1 MTARWL
7 WLNLTG
13 ILIMTGLMSLALQG
27 VRGEG
32 RGTEQQKTSVS
43 AYLPSPLDTQVFGQ
57 TRWLAHAPV
66 ALKVVTLDRQ
76 KQRPVKAQV
85 KVRLGTQTVFE
96 GATNDYGVADV
107 HFRAPSKTGSHPLTI
122 LVHSPIGDDRID
134 QTVTVEETAQILLT
148 TDKPIYQ
155 PSQTVHIRA
164 LCLTKPDLKP
174 AADLPCTFE
183 VRDPKGNIVFRAVE
197 RTSKFGIAATQF
209 PIADEV
215 TLGEYRVTATLYGTG
230 DEGRGTRQNLGWL
243 RRNPTGVTEDGTGQS
258 GRIGSASAGNGTMGI
273 VLAGQ
278 RNLGERPAWEGTG
291 EANGLVY
298 WEHSS
303 QHRGRL
309 WTRLWQ
315 GVSAILAHFTGF
327 SAREQ
332 GLVSTSEAS
341 SSERHR
347 DETVGVTGQTHR
359 QTLPN
364 DSNAGSPS
372 PIRFVAVNDPSHA
385 PRPASRPLAVAEK
398 TVRVERY
405 VLPKFKVAL
414 ETEKRF
420 YLPAETLR
428 GTVNAAYFF
437 GKPVANGDV
446 VVRLSTFAAGW
457 HDIAEIKGTL
467 DEKGV
472 WQFEVKLPEKFVGL
486 PLEGGS
492 ALLRIEATVTDKAE
506 HSERSSITLPVSNE
520 PIKIAIVPESATLKP
535 NLPMR
540 LFVVTTYPDGT
551 PAKCKFRITGQ
562 GTWGTGQVFEAEGT
576 TDAMGIG
583 EVTVNLKAAAL
594 PKTGKI
600 GRGGLGAP
608 APFVRHQL
616 IGVEPEIAPVDE
628 PSLPIVVTVTAADE
642 KGNRSQVQRPLAV
655 SASDETVLLRTN
667 KAIAKVG
674 ETLRLDIIVSSPS
687 ISSRAPRPPSPVFVD
702 AIVNRQTVL
711 TKTVELQNG
720 RGSLNLTLTPD
731 LMGTLVLHAYRITAG
746 GDIVRDTKVVIVEPA
761 DALHIKV
768 ASAKATYRPG
778 ETARIRFAVTDQ
790 KGNPKTAALGITVVD
805 ESVFAL
811 AEMQPGLERLYFMLE
826 QELLTPRYEV
836 HGWELRP
843 ILMRRDEGRGTRD
856 EAQIQRVGQIL
867 LAAATPPPL
876 HTLQVSTYKQKAQ
889 KVQEKWKQFVLEAA
903 MEIRKALETYRHAKG
918 AYPQPEEAL
927 RELVAAR
934 LLAERDIRD
943 PLGNPM
949 RLHPLDNFRYGFRLE
964 CAGLDGKF
972 DTDDDIVAFEIGEG
986 REREILVVARN
997 EMIFADG
1004 VVLRE
1009 FVVLRGGVV
1018 SAKAAPKAPTPIP
1031 RSQVPEEV
1039 RVRQFFPETLFVQP
1053 QLITNEKGEAEL
1065 KLSLADSITTWRLTV
1080 LGNSSDGALGSTT
1093 LPIRVFQD
1101 FFVDIDLPVAFTQG
1115 DEVSVPV
1122 ALYNYLAKPQ
1132 TVRLRLEVGD
1142 GFEVLGNHESRIT
1155 LQPNEVTSVRFRL
1168 KAAKLGTHA
1177 VTVYAYGDAMSDAV
1191 KRTVTVLPDGKEFW
1205 QTISDQLTGRGA
1217 RDAGRGEG
1225 QGTRGTVQVKRTVRV
1240 KVPSEAIDGASNL
1253 FVKVYAGA
1261 FTQVLDGLE
1270 NLLRM
1275 PFGCFEQTSSVTYP
1289 NILVLRYL
1297 KQTGKAQPETEMK
1310 ARHFI
1315 TIGYQRLLTFEVQGG
1330 GFSWFGD
1337 PPAHK
1342 VLTAYGLLQ
1351 FADMSKVHDVD
1362 PNLLVRTVNW
1372 LISKQN
1378 PDGSWT
1384 PDQFGIHEGAT
1395 TRQTDIL
1402 RTTAYIAWAI
1412 GEAGQVIRDTG
1423 QVNIALRKA
1432 IGYLSERI
1440 NEADDAYAL
1449 ALMLNAFLSA
1459 TDWDEGRGT
1468 RDGEAKIGMSRG
1480 LIDPIARRLASMAKE
1495 SEEVAFWE
1503 SREPTPFFGRGRS
1516 GDLET
1521 TALATYALIRHGGY
1535 PMLVNKALTYL
1546 VRNKDE
1552 FGTWQTTQATIWSL
1566 KAFIAAMERSRSEI
1580 NGTLVVWVNGEKVA
1594 EWQINPENA
1603 DIVRMADASRYAREG
1618 ANEVTLEFDGT
1629 GSLLYQVSTRFYLPW
1644 ELVPPAPEEPLQVHV
1659 SYDRTELQTNETVTC
1674 KVRVTNRRPMAAQ
1687 MVIVDI
1693 GIPPG
1698 FEVLNDDLTNLVE
1711 RKVLQRFELTP
1722 RQVICYLDRIEGGA
1736 TIEWQFRLRAKMPVK
1751 AKTGQTTAYEYYA
1764 PKERSIVAPALLVAR

>member
-1 MTARWL
+1 MRVWIWFVPVAGFL
-7 WLNLTG
+7 GVLSVAF
-13 ILIMTGLMSLALQG
+13 GLQP
-27 VRGEG
+27 
-32 RGTEQQKTSVS
+32 QTSKS
-43 AYLPSPLDTQVFGQ
+43 FPYLPPPLDTQVFGQ
-57 TRWLAHAPV
+57 TRWLASSKV
-66 ALKVVTLDRQ
+66 ALKIVTVDRK
-76 KQRPVKAQV
+76 KQRPVQAKVQV
-85 KVRLGTQTVFE
+85 AVGQKTVF
-96 GATNDYGVADV
+96 AGVTDESGVVDAQ
-107 HFRAPSKTGSHPLTI
+107 FRAPSQAGNYPLTI
-122 LVHSPIGDDRID
+122 LVRSPIGDDRID
-134 QTVTVEETAQILLT
+134 QTVTVEEAAQILLT

-155 PSQTVHIRA
+155 PSQTIHIRA
-164 LCLTKPDLKP
+164 LCLRKPDLKP
-174 AADLPCTFE
+174 VADLPCNFE
-183 VRDPKGNIVFRAVE
+183 VRDPKGNLVFRTVE
-197 RTSKFGIAATQF
+197 RTSKFGIAATEF

-215 TLGEYRVTATLYGTG
+215 TLGEHRVTATLNAST
-230 DEGRGTRQNLGWL
+230 
-243 RRNPTGVTEDGTGQS
+243 PSSPQS
-258 GRIGSASAGNGTMGI
+258 Q
-273 VLAGQ
+273 V
-278 RNLGERPAWEGTG
+278 
-291 EANGLVY
+291 
-298 WEHSS
+298 
-303 QHRGRL
+303 
-309 WTRLWQ
+309 
-315 GVSAILAHFTGF
+315 
-327 SAREQ
+327 
-332 GLVSTSEAS
+332 
-341 SSERHR
+341 
-347 DETVGVTGQTHR
+347 
-359 QTLPN
+359 
-364 DSNAGSPS
+364 PS
-372 PIRFVAVNDPSHA
+372 PIAI
-385 PRPASRPLAVAEK
+385 AEK

-405 VLPKFKVAL
+405 VLPKFKVSV

-428 GTVNAAYFF
+428 GTVTAAYFF
-437 GKPVANGDV
+437 GKPVADGDV

-457 HDIAEIKGTL
+457 QDIAELKGTL

-472 WQFEVKLPEKFVGL
+472 WQFEAKLPEKFVGL
-486 PLEGGS
+486 PLEGGN

-520 PIKIAIVPESATLKP
+520 PIKIAVVPESATLKP

-551 PAKCKFRITGQ
+551 PVKCKFRVTGQ

-583 EVTVNLKAAAL
+583 EVTVTMKAAAL
-594 PKTGKI
+594 PKVGKI
-600 GRGGLGAP
+600 GRGGFVAP
-608 APFVRHQL
+608 APFVRRL
-616 IGVEPEIAPVDE
+616 PIGVEPEIAPVDE
-628 PSLPIVVTVTAADE
+628 PSLPIVVTVTASDE
-642 KGNRSQVQRPLAV
+642 KGNRAQVQRPLAV
-655 SASDETVLLRTN
+655 STSDETVLLRTN

-674 ETLRLDIIVSSPS
+674 ETLRLDIITSSPV
-687 ISSRAPRPPSPVFVD
+687 PRPSSPVFVD

-731 LMGTLVLHAYRITAG
+731 LSGTLVLHAYRITAG

-768 ASAKATYRPG
+768 AGYKDTYRPG

-790 KGNPKTAALGITVVD
+790 KGNPKLAALGITVVD

-843 ILMRRDEGRGTRD
+843 ILLRRDMGQGTRD
-856 EAQIQRVGQIL
+856 TAQIQRVGQIL
-867 LAAATPPPL
+867 LAAAIPPSL
-876 HTLQVSTYKQKAQ
+876 HTLQVSTYEQKAQ
-889 KVQEKWKQFVLEAA
+889 KVQEKWKQFAQEAA
-903 MEIRKALETYRHAKG
+903 AKIRKALETYRHAKG
-918 AYPQPEEAL
+918 TYPQPEEAL

-934 LLAERDIRD
+934 LLTERDIRD

-949 RLHPLDNFRYGFRLE
+949 RLQPLDNFRYGFRLE

-972 DTDDDIVAFEIGEG
+972 DTDDDIVAFATGEG
-986 REREILVVARN
+986 RGREIRVIARN

-1004 VVLRE
+1004 IVLRAQAMPMMAGA
-1009 FVVLRGGVV
+1009 VL
-1018 SAKAAPKAPTPIP
+1018 KEAAGPSVP
-1031 RSQVPEEV
+1031 RPASTVPEEV

-1053 QLITNEKGEAEL
+1053 QLVTNEKGEAEL

-1080 LGNSSDGALGSTT
+1080 LSNSSDGALGSTT

-1142 GFEVLGNHESRIT
+1142 GFEVLGNHETRIT

-1177 VTVYAYGDAMSDAV
+1177 VTVYAYGEALSDAI

-1205 QTISDQLTGRGA
+1205 QTISDQLTG
-1217 RDAGRGEG
+1217 
-1225 QGTRGTVQVKRTVRV
+1225 QGTRDRGQLKRTVMV

-1275 PFGCFEQTSSVTYP
+1275 PFGCFEQTSSITYP
-1289 NILVLRYL
+1289 NVLVLRYL

-1310 ARHFI
+1310 ARQFI

-1362 PNLLVRTVNW
+1362 PNLLIRTVNW

-1384 PDQFGIHEGAT
+1384 PDQFGIQEGAI

-1412 GEAGQVIRDTG
+1412 GEAGQVTRDMG
-1423 QVNIALRKA
+1423 QVKPALQKS

-1449 ALMLNAFLSA
+1449 ALMLNALVSAKEFLASPQSQVPNPQI
-1459 TDWDEGRGT
+1459 DRV
-1468 RDGEAKIGMSRG
+1468 AK
-1480 LIDPIARRLASMAKE
+1480 RLASMAKE

-1503 SREPTPFFGRGRS
+1503 SKEPTPFFGRGRS

-1535 PMLVNKALTYL
+1535 PILVNKALTYL

-1566 KAFIAAMERSRSEI
+1566 KAFIAAMERSKSEI
-1580 NGTLVVWVNGEKVA
+1580 NGTLVVRVNGEKVA
-1594 EWQINPENA
+1594 EWRITPENA
-1603 DIVRMADASRYAREG
+1603 DIVRMADASRYVREG

-1644 ELVPPAPEEPLQVHV
+1644 ELVPPTPEEPMQVRV

-1698 FEVLNDDLTNLVE
+1698 FEVLTDDLTNLVE

-1722 RQVICYLDRIEGGA
+1722 RQVICYLERIDGGA
-1736 TIEWQFRLRAKMPVK
+1736 TVEWQFRLRAKMPVK

-1764 PKERSIVAPALLVAR
+1764 PKERSIVAPALLTAK

>member
-1 MTARWL
+1 MRTWIWFVPIAGFVGML
-7 WLNLTG
+7 
-13 ILIMTGLMSLALQG
+13 SLAFGLQPKA
-27 VRGEG
+27 V
-32 RGTEQQKTSVS
+32 KSS
-43 AYLPSPLDTQVFGQ
+43 PYLPSPLDTQVFGQ
-57 TRWLAHAPV
+57 TRWLAGSKV
-66 ALKVVTLDRQ
+66 ALKIVTMDRQ
-76 KQRPVKAQV
+76 KQKPVRA
-85 KVRLGTQTVFE
+85 KVRVAVGQETVF
-96 GATNDYGVADV
+96 AGVTDESGSVDAQ
-107 HFRAPSKTGSHPLTI
+107 FRAPSQAGSYPLSI
-122 LVHSPIGDDRID
+122 FVQSPIGDDRID
-134 QTVTVEETAQILLT
+134 QTVTVEEAAQILLT

-155 PSQTVHIRA
+155 PSQTIHIRA

-174 AADLPCTFE
+174 AANLPCTFE
-183 VRDPKGNIVFRAVE
+183 VRDPKGNLVFRTVE

-215 TLGEYRVTATLYGTG
+215 TLGEYR
-230 DEGRGTRQNLGWL
+230 
-243 RRNPTGVTEDGTGQS
+243 
-258 GRIGSASAGNGTMGI
+258 I
-273 VLAGQ
+273 
-278 RNLGERPAWEGTG
+278 
-291 EANGLVY
+291 
-298 WEHSS
+298 
-303 QHRGRL
+303 
-309 WTRLWQ
+309 
-315 GVSAILAHFTGF
+315 SAI
-327 SAREQ
+327 
-332 GLVSTSEAS
+332 
-341 SSERHR
+341 
-347 DETVGVTGQTHR
+347 VTDDQ
-359 QTLPN
+359 
-364 DSNAGSPS
+364 SP
-372 PIRFVAVNDPSHA
+372 NDPSLA

-405 VLPKFKVAL
+405 VLPKFKVSV

-428 GTVNAAYFF
+428 GTISANYFF

-457 HDIAEIKGTL
+457 HDIAELKGTL
-467 DEKGV
+467 DEKGI
-472 WQFEVKLPEKFVGL
+472 WQFEAKLPEKFVGL
-486 PLEGGS
+486 PLEGGN

-506 HSERSSITLPVSNE
+506 HSERSSITLPVSSE

-535 NLPMR
+535 DLPMR

-562 GTWGTGQVFEAEGT
+562 EVLFTGQVFEAEGT

-583 EVTVNLKAAAL
+583 EVTVKVAGLTKA
-594 PKTGKI
+594 GKI
-600 GRGGLGAP
+600 GHGGFGAP
-608 APFVRHQL
+608 APFIRLRPVG
-616 IGVEPEIAPVDE
+616 IEPENAPIDE
-628 PSLPIVVTVTAADE
+628 PSVPVVVTVTAADE
-642 KGNRSQVQRPLAV
+642 KGNRAQVRRPLAV
-655 SASDETVLLRTN
+655 SASDEAVLLRTN

-674 ETLRLDIIVSSPS
+674 ETLRLDIFTASP
-687 ISSRAPRPPSPVFVD
+687 APRPSSPVFVD

-711 TKTVELQNG
+711 TKTVELQGG
-720 RGSLNLTLTPD
+720 RGSLSLPLTPD
-731 LMGTLVLHAYRITAG
+731 LVGTLVLHAYRITAG

-761 DALHIKV
+761 NELHIKV
-768 ASAKATYRPG
+768 SSDKATYRPG
-778 ETARIRFAVTDQ
+778 ENAQIRFTVTDRAG
-790 KGNPKTAALGITVVD
+790 KPTVAALGITVVD

-843 ILMRRDEGRGTRD
+843 ILLRRDKGQGTRD
-856 EAQIQRVGQIL
+856 MEQVQRIGQIL
-867 LAAATPPPL
+867 LAAAIPPSP
-876 HTLQVSTYKQKAQ
+876 HTLRISTYKQKAQ
-889 KVQEKWKQFVLEAA
+889 KVQEKWKQFVQEAA
-903 MEIRKALETYRHAKG
+903 AKIRKALETYRHAKG
-918 AYPQPEEAL
+918 TYPSPDEAL
-927 RELVAAR
+927 RELVAAK
-934 LLAERDIRD
+934 LLTERDIRD

-949 RLHPLDNFRYGFRLE
+949 RLQPLDNFRYGFRLE

-972 DTDDDIVAFEIGEG
+972 DTDDDIVAFATGEG
-986 REREILVVARN
+986 RGREIRVIARN

-1004 VVLRE
+1004 IALRAQRMPMMAGAVLKE
-1009 FVVLRGGVV
+1009 
-1018 SAKAAPKAPTPIP
+1018 AAGPSVP
-1031 RSQVPEEV
+1031 RPASSVPEEV

-1053 QLITNEKGEAEL
+1053 QLITNERGEAEL

-1080 LGNSSDGALGSTT
+1080 LGNSSDGTLGSTT

-1132 TVRLRLEVGD
+1132 AVRLRLEVGD
-1142 GFEVLGNHESRIT
+1142 GFEVLGNRESRIT

-1177 VTVYAYGDAMSDAV
+1177 ITVYAYGEAMSDAV

-1205 QTISDQLTGRGA
+1205 QTISDQLTGQGTGDKGRNGK
-1217 RDAGRGEG
+1217 GRGTGGEG
-1225 QGTRGTVQVKRTVRV
+1225 RTERKVRLV
-1240 KVPSEAIDGASNL
+1240 IPSEAIDGASNL

-1289 NILVLRYL
+1289 NVLVLQYL
-1297 KQTGKAQPETEMK
+1297 KRTGKAQPETEMK
-1310 ARHFI
+1310 ARRFI

-1342 VLTAYGLLQ
+1342 VLTAYGLLE

-1362 PNLLVRTVNW
+1362 PNLLVRTINW

-1412 GEAGQVIRDTG
+1412 GEAGQVTGDTG
-1423 QVNIALRKA
+1423 QVKTALKKA

-1440 NEADDAYAL
+1440 NDADDAYAL
-1449 ALMLNAFLSA
+1449 ALMLNAFI
-1459 TDWDEGRGT
+1459 G
-1468 RDGEAKIGMSRG
+1468 AKELLASPQ
-1480 LIDPIARRLASMAKE
+1480 IDQTAKRLASVAKE

-1503 SREPTPFFGRGRS
+1503 SKEPTPFFGRGRS

-1566 KAFIAAMERSRSEI
+1566 KAFIAAMERSKSEI
-1580 NGTLVVWVNGEKVA
+1580 NGTLVVRVNGEKVA
-1594 EWQINPENA
+1594 EWQITPENA
-1603 DIVRMADASRYAREG
+1603 DIVRTADASRYVREG
-1618 ANEVTLEFDGT
+1618 TNEVTLEFDGT
-1629 GSLLYQVSTRFYLPW
+1629 GSLLYQVSARFYLPW
-1644 ELVPPAPEEPLQVHV
+1644 EFIPPVPEEPLQVRV

-1698 FEVLNDDLTNLVE
+1698 FEVLTDDLTTLVE
-1711 RKVLQRFELTP
+1711 RKVLQKFELTP

-1736 TIEWQFRLRAKMPVK
+1736 TIEWQFRMRAKMPVK
-1751 AKTGQTTAYEYYA
+1751 AKTGRTTAYEYYA
-1764 PKERSIVAPALLVAR
+1764 PQERSIVAPTMLVAK

>member
-1 MTARWL
+1 MRTWIWFVPVAGFVGML
-7 WLNLTG
+7 
-13 ILIMTGLMSLALQG
+13 SLAFGLQPKA
-27 VRGEG
+27 V
-32 RGTEQQKTSVS
+32 KSS
-43 AYLPSPLDTQVFGQ
+43 PYLPSPLDTQVFGQ
-57 TRWLAHAPV
+57 TRWLAGSKV
-66 ALKVVTLDRQ
+66 ALKIVTMDRQ
-76 KQRPVKAQV
+76 KQKPVRA
-85 KVRLGTQTVFE
+85 KVRVAVGQETVF
-96 GATNDYGVADV
+96 AGVTDESGSVDAQ
-107 HFRAPSKTGSHPLTI
+107 FRAPSQAGSYPLSI
-122 LVHSPIGDDRID
+122 FVQSPIGDDRIE
-134 QTVTVEETAQILLT
+134 QTVTVEEAAQILLT

-155 PSQTVHIRA
+155 PSQTIHIRA
-164 LCLTKPDLKP
+164 LCLTEPDLKP
-174 AADLPCTFE
+174 AANLPCTFE
-183 VRDPKGNIVFRAVE
+183 VRDPKGNLVFRTVE

-215 TLGEYRVTATLYGTG
+215 TLGEYRVAATLYGTG
-230 DEGRGTRQNLGWL
+230 DEGRGTKQNLGWL
-243 RRNPTGVTEDGTGQS
+243 QRNPTGVTEDGAGQS
-258 GRIGSASAGNGTMGI
+258 GRIGSASAGNGTVGI

-278 RNLGERPAWEGTG
+278 RNLDERPAWEGTG
-291 EANGLVY
+291 EANGSVY
-298 WEHSS
+298 REHRR

-309 WTRLWQ
+309 WARLWQ
-315 GVSAILAHFTGF
+315 GVSAILAHFTGL

-332 GLVSTSEAS
+332 GLVSKGETSA
-341 SSERHR
+341 SERHR

-364 DSNAGSPS
+364 DSNTGSPP
-372 PIRFVAVNDPSHA
+372 PIRFVAVNDPSLA
-385 PRPASRPLAVAEK
+385 PRPAPRPLAVAEK

-405 VLPKFKVAL
+405 VLPKFKVSV

-428 GTVNAAYFF
+428 GTISANYFF

-457 HDIAEIKGTL
+457 HDIAELKGTL
-467 DEKGV
+467 DEKGI
-472 WQFEVKLPEKFVGL
+472 WQFEAKLPEKFVGL
-486 PLEGGS
+486 PLEGGN

-506 HSERSSITLPVSNE
+506 HSERSSITLPVSSE

-535 NLPMR
+535 DLPMR

-562 GTWGTGQVFEAEGT
+562 GTWGTGQVFEAEGM

-583 EVTVNLKAAAL
+583 EVTVRLKATAL
-594 PKTGKI
+594 PKVGK
-600 GRGGLGAP
+600 GLGGLGAP
-608 APFVRHQL
+608 APFVRRRFAPAAE
-616 IGVEPEIAPVDE
+616 EPMASADE
-628 PSLPIVVTVTAADE
+628 PAMPLTVTVTATDE
-642 KGNRSQVQRPLAV
+642 KGNRAEVQRTIAMTTKEE
-655 SASDETVLLRTN
+655 AILLRVD

-674 ETLRLDIIVSSPS
+674 DILRLDIFTSSPV
-687 ISSRAPRPPSPVFVD
+687 PRPSSPVFVD

-711 TKTVELQNG
+711 TKTVELQGG
-720 RGSLNLTLTPD
+720 RGSLSLPLTPD
-731 LMGTLVLHAYRITAG
+731 LVGTLVLHAYRITAG

-761 DALHIKV
+761 NELHIKV
-768 ASAKATYRPG
+768 SSDKATYRPG
-778 ETARIRFAVTDQ
+778 ENAQIRFTVTDRAG
-790 KGNPKTAALGITVVD
+790 KPTVAALGITVVD

-843 ILMRRDEGRGTRD
+843 ILLRRDEGRGTKD
-856 EAQIQRVGQIL
+856 EAQMQRIGQIL
-867 LAAATPPPL
+867 LAAAALPSP
-876 HTLQVSTYKQKAQ
+876 HTLRISTYEQKAQ
-889 KVQEKWKQFVLEAA
+889 KVQERWKQFVQEAA
-903 MEIRKALETYRHAKG
+903 AKIRKALETYRHAKG
-918 AYPQPEEAL
+918 TYPSPDEAL
-927 RELVAAR
+927 RELVAAK
-934 LLAERDIRD
+934 LLTERDIRD

-949 RLHPLDNFRYGFRLE
+949 RLQPLDNFRYGFRLE
-964 CAGLDGKF
+964 CAGLDGEF
-972 DTDDDIVAFEIGEG
+972 DTDDDIVAFATGEG
-986 REREILVVARN
+986 REREIRVIARN

-1004 VVLRE
+1004 IALRAQRMPMMAGAVLKE
-1009 FVVLRGGVV
+1009 
-1018 SAKAAPKAPTPIP
+1018 AAGPSVP
-1031 RSQVPEEV
+1031 RPASSVPEEV

-1053 QLITNEKGEAEL
+1053 QLITNERGEAEL

-1080 LGNSSDGALGSTT
+1080 LGNSSNGTLGSTT

-1132 TVRLRLEVGD
+1132 AVRLRLEVGD
-1142 GFEVLGNHESRIT
+1142 GFEVLGNRESRIT

-1177 VTVYAYGDAMSDAV
+1177 ITVYAYGEAMSDAV

-1205 QTISDQLTGRGA
+1205 QTISDQLTG
-1217 RDAGRGEG
+1217 
-1225 QGTRGTVQVKRTVRV
+1225 QVKRTVRV

-1289 NILVLRYL
+1289 NVLVLQYL
-1297 KQTGKAQPETEMK
+1297 KRTGKAQPETEMK
-1310 ARHFI
+1310 ASHFI

-1342 VLTAYGLLQ
+1342 VLTAYGLLE

-1362 PNLLVRTVNW
+1362 PNLLVRTINW

-1395 TRQTDIL
+1395 TRQTDTL

-1412 GEAGQVIRDTG
+1412 GEAGRGTG
-1423 QVNIALRKA
+1423 DEGRVKTALKKA

-1440 NEADDAYAL
+1440 DDADDAYAL

-1468 RDGEAKIGMSRG
+1468 RDGEAKIGASHDPRPASRE
-1480 LIDPIARRLASMAKE
+1480 LIDQIARRLASMAKE
-1495 SEEVAFWE
+1495 SEEIAYWG
-1503 SREPTPFFGRGRS
+1503 SKEPTPFFGRGRS

-1566 KAFIAAMERSRSEI
+1566 KAFIAAMERSKSEI
-1580 NGTLVVWVNGEKVA
+1580 NGTLVVRVNGEKVA
-1594 EWQINPENA
+1594 EWRITPENA
-1603 DIVRMADASRYAREG
+1603 DIVRTADASRYVREG

-1629 GSLLYQVSTRFYLPW
+1629 GSLLYQVSARFYLPW
-1644 ELVPPAPEEPLQVHV
+1644 ELVPPVPEEPLQVRV

-1698 FEVLNDDLTNLVE
+1698 FEVLTDDLTTLVE
-1711 RKVLQRFELTP
+1711 RKVLQKFELTP

-1736 TIEWQFRLRAKMPVK
+1736 TVEWQFRLRAKMPVK
-1751 AKTGQTTAYEYYA
+1751 AKTGRTTAYEYYA
-1764 PKERSIVAPALLVAR
+1764 PQERSIVAPTMLVAK

>member
-1 MTARWL
+1 MRTWVWFVPVAGFVGML
-7 WLNLTG
+7 
-13 ILIMTGLMSLALQG
+13 SLAFGLQP
-27 VRGEG
+27 
-32 RGTEQQKTSVS
+32 KTAKSS
-43 AYLPSPLDTQVFGQ
+43 PYLPSPLDTQVFGQ
-57 TRWLAHAPV
+57 TRWLAGSKV
-66 ALKVVTLDRQ
+66 ALKIVTMDRQ
-76 KQRPVKAQV
+76 KQKPVRA
-85 KVRLGTQTVFE
+85 KVRVAVGQETVF
-96 GATNDYGVADV
+96 AGVTDESGSVDAQ
-107 HFRAPSKTGSHPLTI
+107 FRAPSQAGSYPLSI
-122 LVHSPIGDDRID
+122 FVQSPIGDDRID
-134 QTVTVEETAQILLT
+134 QTVTVEEAAQILLT

-155 PSQTVHIRA
+155 PSQTIHIRA

-174 AADLPCTFE
+174 AANLPCTFE
-183 VRDPKGNIVFRAVE
+183 VRDPKGNLVFRTVE

-215 TLGEYRVTATLYGTG
+215 TLGEYR
-230 DEGRGTRQNLGWL
+230 
-243 RRNPTGVTEDGTGQS
+243 
-258 GRIGSASAGNGTMGI
+258 I
-273 VLAGQ
+273 
-278 RNLGERPAWEGTG
+278 
-291 EANGLVY
+291 
-298 WEHSS
+298 
-303 QHRGRL
+303 
-309 WTRLWQ
+309 
-315 GVSAILAHFTGF
+315 SAI
-327 SAREQ
+327 
-332 GLVSTSEAS
+332 
-341 SSERHR
+341 
-347 DETVGVTGQTHR
+347 VTDDQ
-359 QTLPN
+359 
-364 DSNAGSPS
+364 SP
-372 PIRFVAVNDPSHA
+372 NDPSRD

-405 VLPKFKVAL
+405 VLPKFKVSV

-428 GTVNAAYFF
+428 GTVSANYFF
-437 GKPVANGDV
+437 GKPVDNGDV

-457 HDIAEIKGTL
+457 HDIAELKGTL
-467 DEKGV
+467 DEKGI
-472 WQFEVKLPEKFVGL
+472 WQFEAKLPEKFVGL
-486 PLEGGS
+486 PLEGGN

-506 HSERSSITLPVSNE
+506 HSERTSITLPVSNE
-520 PIKIAIVPESATLKP
+520 PIKIAVVPESATLKP
-535 NLPMR
+535 DLPMR
-540 LFVVTTYPDGT
+540 LFIVTTYPDGT

-583 EVTVNLKAAAL
+583 EVTVNLKATAM
-594 PKTGKI
+594 PKGGKRAI
-600 GRGGLGAP
+600 GFGVP
-608 APFVRHQL
+608 QPFVRRRP
-616 IGVEPEIAPVDE
+616 IGIAPEFAPTDE
-628 PSLPIVVTVTAADE
+628 PSLPITVTVTATDE
-642 KGNRSQVQRPLAV
+642 KGNRAEVQRPLAL
-655 SASDETVLLRTN
+655 SASEEAVLLRVD

-674 ETLRLDIIVSSPS
+674 ETLHLDIISSSPV
-687 ISSRAPRPPSPVFVD
+687 PRPSSPVFVD

-711 TKTVELQNG
+711 TKTVELQGG
-720 RGSLNLTLTPD
+720 RGSLSLPLTPD
-731 LMGTLVLHAYRITAG
+731 LVGTLVLHAYRITAG

-761 DALHIKV
+761 NELHIKV
-768 ASAKATYRPG
+768 SSDKATYRPG
-778 ETARIRFAVTDQ
+778 ENAQIRFTVTDRAG
-790 KGNPKTAALGITVVD
+790 KPTVAALGITVVD

-843 ILMRRDEGRGTRD
+843 ILLRRDKGQGTRD
-856 EAQIQRVGQIL
+856 MEQVQRIGQIL
-867 LAAATPPPL
+867 LAAAIPPSP
-876 HTLQVSTYKQKAQ
+876 HTLRISTYKQKAQ
-889 KVQEKWKQFVLEAA
+889 KVQERWKQFVQEAA
-903 MEIRKALETYRHAKG
+903 AKIRKALETYRHAKG
-918 AYPQPEEAL
+918 TYPSPDEAL
-927 RELVAAR
+927 RELVAAK
-934 LLAERDIRD
+934 LLTERDIRD

-949 RLHPLDNFRYGFRLE
+949 RLQPLDNFHYGFRLE

-972 DTDDDIVAFEIGEG
+972 DTDDDIVAFATGEG
-986 REREILVVARN
+986 REREIRVIARN

-1004 VVLRE
+1004 IALRAQRMPMMAGAVLKE
-1009 FVVLRGGVV
+1009 
-1018 SAKAAPKAPTPIP
+1018 AAGPSVP
-1031 RSQVPEEV
+1031 RPASSVPEEV

-1053 QLITNEKGEAEL
+1053 QLITNERGEAEL

-1142 GFEVLGNHESRIT
+1142 GFEVSGNRESRIT

-1177 VTVYAYGDAMSDAV
+1177 ITVYAYGEAMSDAV

-1205 QTISDQLTGRGA
+1205 QTISDQLTGQVTGDKGRNGK
-1217 RDAGRGEG
+1217 GRGTGGEG
-1225 QGTRGTVQVKRTVRV
+1225 RTERKVRLV
-1240 KVPSEAIDGASNL
+1240 VPSEAIDGASNL

-1289 NILVLRYL
+1289 NVLVLQYL
-1297 KQTGKAQPETEMK
+1297 KRTGKAQPETEMK

-1342 VLTAYGLLQ
+1342 VLTAYGLLE

-1362 PNLLVRTVNW
+1362 PNLLVRTINW

-1395 TRQTDIL
+1395 TRQTDTL

-1412 GEAGQVIRDTG
+1412 GEAGQVTGDTG
-1423 QVNIALRKA
+1423 QVKTALKKA

-1459 TDWDEGRGT
+1459 TDRDEGRGT
-1468 RDGEAKIGMSRG
+1468 RDGEAKIGASHDPRPASRE
-1480 LIDPIARRLASMAKE
+1480 LIDQIARRLASMAKE
-1495 SEEVAFWE
+1495 SEEIAYWG
-1503 SREPTPFFGRGRS
+1503 SKEPTPFFGRGRS

-1566 KAFIAAMERSRSEI
+1566 KAFIAAMERSKSEI
-1580 NGTLVVWVNGEKVA
+1580 NGTLVVRVNGEKVA
-1594 EWQINPENA
+1594 EWRITPENA
-1603 DIVRMADASRYAREG
+1603 DIVRMADASRYVREG
-1618 ANEVTLEFDGT
+1618 TNEVTLEFDGT
-1629 GSLLYQVSTRFYLPW
+1629 GSLLYQVSARFYLPW
-1644 ELVPPAPEEPLQVHV
+1644 ELIPPVPEEPLQVRV

-1698 FEVLNDDLTNLVE
+1698 FEVLTDDLTTLVE
-1711 RKVLQRFELTP
+1711 RKVLQKFELTP

-1736 TIEWQFRLRAKMPVK
+1736 TIEWQFRMRAKMPVK
-1751 AKTGQTTAYEYYA
+1751 AKTGRTTAYEYYA
-1764 PKERSIVAPALLVAR
+1764 PQERSIVAPTMLVAK

>member
-1 MTARWL
+1 
-7 WLNLTG
+7 
-13 ILIMTGLMSLALQG
+13 
-27 VRGEG
+27 
-32 RGTEQQKTSVS
+32 
-43 AYLPSPLDTQVFGQ
+43 
-57 TRWLAHAPV
+57 
-66 ALKVVTLDRQ
+66 
-76 KQRPVKAQV
+76 
-85 KVRLGTQTVFE
+85 
-96 GATNDYGVADV
+96 
-107 HFRAPSKTGSHPLTI
+107 
-122 LVHSPIGDDRID
+122 
-134 QTVTVEETAQILLT
+134 
-148 TDKPIYQ
+148 
-155 PSQTVHIRA
+155 
-164 LCLTKPDLKP
+164 
-174 AADLPCTFE
+174 
-183 VRDPKGNIVFRAVE
+183 
-197 RTSKFGIAATQF
+197 
-209 PIADEV
+209 
-215 TLGEYRVTATLYGTG
+215 
-230 DEGRGTRQNLGWL
+230 
-243 RRNPTGVTEDGTGQS
+243 
-258 GRIGSASAGNGTMGI
+258 
-273 VLAGQ
+273 
-278 RNLGERPAWEGTG
+278 
-291 EANGLVY
+291 
-298 WEHSS
+298 
-303 QHRGRL
+303 
-309 WTRLWQ
+309 
-315 GVSAILAHFTGF
+315 
-327 SAREQ
+327 
-332 GLVSTSEAS
+332 
-341 SSERHR
+341 
-347 DETVGVTGQTHR
+347 
-359 QTLPN
+359 
-364 DSNAGSPS
+364 
-372 PIRFVAVNDPSHA
+372 
-385 PRPASRPLAVAEK
+385 
-398 TVRVERY
+398 
-405 VLPKFKVAL
+405 
-414 ETEKRF
+414 
-420 YLPAETLR
+420 
-428 GTVNAAYFF
+428 
-437 GKPVANGDV
+437 
-446 VVRLSTFAAGW
+446 
-457 HDIAEIKGTL
+457 
-467 DEKGV
+467 
-472 WQFEVKLPEKFVGL
+472 
-486 PLEGGS
+486 
-492 ALLRIEATVTDKAE
+492 
-506 HSERSSITLPVSNE
+506 
-520 PIKIAIVPESATLKP
+520 
-535 NLPMR
+535 
-540 LFVVTTYPDGT
+540 
-551 PAKCKFRITGQ
+551 
-562 GTWGTGQVFEAEGT
+562 
-576 TDAMGIG
+576 
-583 EVTVNLKAAAL
+583 
-594 PKTGKI
+594 GKI
-600 GRGGLGAP
+600 GRRGFGAP
-608 APFVRHQL
+608 APFVRRRP

-720 RGSLNLTLTPD
+720 RGSLNLTLTPE

-761 DALHIKV
+761 NELRIKV
-768 ASAKATYRPG
+768 SSDKTVYRPG
-778 ETARIRFAVTDQ
+778 ESAQIHFAVTDQ
-790 KGNPKTAALGITVVD
+790 AGKPAVAALGITVVD

-843 ILMRRDEGRGTRD
+843 ILLRRDTGQETRD
-856 EAQIQRVGQIL
+856 TAQIQRVGQIL

-876 HTLQVSTYKQKAQ
+876 HTLQVSTYEQKAQ
-889 KVQEKWKQFVLEAA
+889 KVQEKWKQFVQEAA
-903 MEIRKALETYRHAKG
+903 AKIRKALETYRHAKG

-934 LLAERDIRD
+934 LLTERDIRD
-943 PLGNPM
+943 PLGNLM
-949 RLHPLDNFRYGFRLE
+949 RLRPLDNFRYGFRLE

-972 DTDDDIVAFEIGEG
+972 DTDDDIVAFATGEG
-986 REREILVVARN
+986 RGREIRVIARN

-1004 VVLRE
+1004 IALRAQAMPMMGVMGGAVLKE
-1009 FVVLRGGVV
+1009 
-1018 SAKAAPKAPTPIP
+1018 AAAPSAPHPASP
-1031 RSQVPEEV
+1031 VPEEV

-1225 QGTRGTVQVKRTVRV
+1225 QRTRGTVQVKRTVRV

-1289 NILVLRYL
+1289 NVLVLRYL

-1330 GFSWFGD
+1330 GFSWFGN

-1412 GEAGQVIRDTG
+1412 SEAGQVTRDTG
-1423 QVNIALRKA
+1423 QVKTALQKA

-1440 NEADDAYAL
+1440 GEADDAYAL

-1503 SREPTPFFGRGRS
+1503 SKEPTPFFGRGRS

-1521 TALATYALIRHGGY
+1521 TALATYALIRHGDY

-1580 NGTLVVWVNGEKVA
+1580 NGTLVVRVNGGKVA

-1603 DIVRMADASRYAREG
+1603 DIVRMTDASRYVREG
-1618 ANEVTLEFDGT
+1618 VNEVTLEFDGT

-1644 ELVPPAPEEPLQVHV
+1644 ELVPPTPEEPLQVRV

-1698 FEVLNDDLTNLVE
+1698 FEVLTDDLTNLVE
-1711 RKVLQRFELTP
+1711 QKVLQRFELTP
-1722 RQVICYLDRIEGGA
+1722 LQVICYLDRIEGGA
-1736 TIEWQFRLRAKMPVK
+1736 TVEWKFRLRAKMPVR
-1751 AKTGQTTAYEYYA
+1751 AKTGRTTAYEYYA

>member
-7 WLNLTG
+7 WMTLMG
-13 ILIMTGLMSLALQG
+13 ILSMAGLMSLAMQG
-27 VRGEG
+27 TGGEG
-32 RGTEQQKTSVS
+32 RGTERQKTSTPAS
-43 AYLPSPLDTQVFGQ
+43 PYLPSPLDMQVFGQ

-85 KVRLGTQTVFE
+85 KVRLGTQTVFD
-96 GATNDYGVADV
+96 GTTNDEGVADV
-107 HFRAPSKTGSHPLTI
+107 QFRAPSRAGTYPLT
-122 LVHSPIGDDRID
+122 VTVQSPIGDDRID
-134 QTVTVEETAQILLT
+134 QTVTVEEAAQILLT

-155 PSQTVHIRA
+155 PSQTIYIRA

-174 AADLPCTFE
+174 AANLPCTFE
-183 VRDPKGNIVFRAVE
+183 VRDPKGNLVFRTVE

-230 DEGRGTRQNLGWL
+230 DEGRGTKQNLGWL
-243 RRNPTGVTEDGTGQS
+243 QRNQTGVTEDGAGQS
-258 GRIGSASAGNGTMGI
+258 GRTGSASAGNGTVGI

-278 RNLGERPAWEGTG
+278 RNLDERPAWEGTG
-291 EANGLVY
+291 EANGSVY
-298 WEHSS
+298 REHRR
-303 QHRGRL
+303 QYRGRL
-309 WTRLWQ
+309 WARLWQ
-315 GVSAILAHFTGF
+315 GVSAILAHFTGL

-332 GLVSTSEAS
+332 GLVSKGEAS
-341 SSERHR
+341 ASERHR

-364 DSNAGSPS
+364 DSNAGSPP
-372 PIRFVAVNDPSHA
+372 PIRFVAVNDPSRD

-405 VLPKFKVAL
+405 VLPKFKVSV

-428 GTVNAAYFF
+428 GTISANYFF
-437 GKPVANGDV
+437 GKSVANGDV

-457 HDIAEIKGTL
+457 HDIAELKGTL
-467 DEKGV
+467 DEKGI
-472 WQFEVKLPEKFVGL
+472 WQFEAKLPEKFVGL
-486 PLEGGS
+486 PLEGGN

-506 HSERSSITLPVSNE
+506 HSERTSITLPVSSE
-520 PIKIAIVPESATLKP
+520 PIKIAVVPESATLKP
-535 NLPMR
+535 DLPTR

-562 GTWGTGQVFEAEGT
+562 EVLFTGQVFEAEGT

-583 EVTVNLKAAAL
+583 EVTVKVAGLTKA
-594 PKTGKI
+594 GKF
-600 GRGGLGAP
+600 GHGGFGAP
-608 APFVRHQL
+608 APFIRLRPVG
-616 IGVEPEIAPVDE
+616 IEPENAPIDE
-628 PSLPIVVTVTAADE
+628 PSVPVVVTVTAADE
-642 KGNRSQVQRPLAV
+642 KGNRAQVRRPLAV
-655 SASDETVLLRTN
+655 SASDEAVLLRTN

-674 ETLRLDIIVSSPS
+674 ETLHLDIISSSPV
-687 ISSRAPRPPSPVFVD
+687 PRPSPPVFVD

-711 TKTVELQNG
+711 TKTVELQGG
-720 RGSLNLTLTPD
+720 RGSLSLPLTPD
-731 LMGTLVLHAYRITAG
+731 LVGTLVLHAYRITAG

-761 DALHIKV
+761 NELHIKV
-768 ASAKATYRPG
+768 SSDKATYRPG
-778 ETARIRFAVTDQ
+778 ENAQIRFTVTDRAG
-790 KGNPKTAALGITVVD
+790 KPAVAALGITVVD

-843 ILMRRDEGRGTRD
+843 ILLRRDEGRGTRD
-856 EAQIQRVGQIL
+856 EAQMQRIGQIL
-867 LAAATPPPL
+867 LAAAALPSP
-876 HTLQVSTYKQKAQ
+876 HTLRISTYEQKAQ
-889 KVQEKWKQFVLEAA
+889 KVQERWKQFVQEAA
-903 MEIRKALETYRHAKG
+903 AKIRKALETYRHAKG
-918 AYPQPEEAL
+918 TYPSPDEAL
-927 RELVAAR
+927 RELVAAK
-934 LLAERDIRD
+934 LLTERDIRD

-949 RLHPLDNFRYGFRLE
+949 RLQPLDNFRYGFRLE

-972 DTDDDIVAFEIGEG
+972 DTDDDIVAFATGEG
-986 REREILVVARN
+986 REREIRVIARS

-1004 VVLRE
+1004 ILMVRGTLATPMGVVLKE
-1009 FVVLRGGVV
+1009 
-1018 SAKAAPKAPTPIP
+1018 AAGPSVP
-1031 RSQVPEEV
+1031 RPASPVPEEV

-1053 QLITNEKGEAEL
+1053 QLITNERGEAEL

-1080 LGNSSDGALGSTT
+1080 LGNSSDGTLGSTT

-1115 DEVSVPV
+1115 DEVSVSV

-1142 GFEVLGNHESRIT
+1142 GFEVLGNRESRIT

-1177 VTVYAYGDAMSDAV
+1177 ITVYAYGEAMSDAV

-1205 QTISDQLTGRGA
+1205 QTISDQLTG
-1217 RDAGRGEG
+1217 
-1225 QGTRGTVQVKRTVRV
+1225 QVKRTVRL

-1289 NILVLRYL
+1289 NVLVLQYL
-1297 KQTGKAQPETEMK
+1297 KRTGKAQPETEMK

-1342 VLTAYGLLQ
+1342 VLTAYGLLE

-1362 PNLLVRTVNW
+1362 PNLIARTINW

-1384 PDQFGIHEGAT
+1384 PDQFGIREGAT

-1412 GEAGQVIRDTG
+1412 GEAGQVTRDTG
-1423 QVNIALRKA
+1423 QVKTALKKA
-1432 IGYLSERI
+1432 IVYLSERI
-1440 NEADDAYAL
+1440 NDADDAYAL
-1449 ALMLNAFLSA
+1449 ALMLNAFIGA
-1459 TDWDEGRGT
+1459 EWDGGNASPHAPRPAL
-1468 RDGEAKIGMSRG
+1468 RA
-1480 LIDPIARRLASMAKE
+1480 LIDRIAQQLASMAKE
-1495 SEEVAFWE
+1495 SDEEAYWE
-1503 SREPTPFFGRGRS
+1503 GKTPTPFFGRGRS

-1566 KAFIAAMERSRSEI
+1566 KAFIAAMERSKSEI
-1580 NGTLVVWVNGEKVA
+1580 NGTLVVRVNGEKVA
-1594 EWQINPENA
+1594 EWRITPENA
-1603 DIVRMADASRYAREG
+1603 DIVRTADASRYVREG
-1618 ANEVTLEFDGT
+1618 TNEVTLEFDGT
-1629 GSLLYQVSTRFYLPW
+1629 GSLLYQVSARFYLPW
-1644 ELVPPAPEEPLQVHV
+1644 ELIPPVPEEPLQVRV

-1698 FEVLNDDLTNLVE
+1698 FEVLTDDLTTLVE
-1711 RKVLQRFELTP
+1711 RKVLQKFELTP

-1736 TIEWQFRLRAKMPVK
+1736 TVEWQFRLRAKMPVK
-1751 AKTGQTTAYEYYA
+1751 AKTGRTTAYEYYA
-1764 PKERSIVAPALLVAR
+1764 PQESVVVKPAILTAR

>member
-1 MTARWL
+1 M
-7 WLNLTG
+7 
-13 ILIMTGLMSLALQG
+13 
-27 VRGEG
+27 
-32 RGTEQQKTSVS
+32 
-43 AYLPSPLDTQVFGQ
+43 
-57 TRWLAHAPV
+57 
-66 ALKVVTLDRQ
+66 DRQ
-76 KQRPVKAQV
+76 KQKPVRAKVQITVGQKRVFAGTTDESGTVDAQ
-85 KVRLGTQTVFE
+85 
-96 GATNDYGVADV
+96 
-107 HFRAPSKTGSHPLTI
+107 FRAPSQAGSYPLTI
-122 LVHSPIGDDRID
+122 LVRSPIGDDRID
-134 QTVTVEETAQILLT
+134 QTVAVEEAAQILLT

-155 PSQTVHIRA
+155 PSQTIHIRA
-164 LCLTKPDLKP
+164 LCLRKPDLKP
-174 AADLPCTFE
+174 AANLSCTFE
-183 VRDPKGNIVFRAVE
+183 VRDPKGNLVFRSVE

-215 TLGEYRVTATLYGTG
+215 TLGEYSIIATMT
-230 DEGRGTRQNLGWL
+230 D
-243 RRNPTGVTEDGTGQS
+243 D
-258 GRIGSASAGNGTMGI
+258 
-273 VLAGQ
+273 
-278 RNLGERPAWEGTG
+278 
-291 EANGLVY
+291 
-298 WEHSS
+298 
-303 QHRGRL
+303 
-309 WTRLWQ
+309 
-315 GVSAILAHFTGF
+315 
-327 SAREQ
+327 
-332 GLVSTSEAS
+332 
-341 SSERHR
+341 
-347 DETVGVTGQTHR
+347 
-359 QTLPN
+359 
-364 DSNAGSPS
+364 PS
-372 PIRFVAVNDPSHA
+372 PVPQ
-385 PRPASRPLAVAEK
+385 PASRPLAVAEK

-405 VLPKFKVAL
+405 VLPKFKVTL

-428 GTVNAAYFF
+428 GTVSANYFF

-457 HDIAEIKGTL
+457 QDIAELKGTL
-467 DEKGV
+467 DERGV
-472 WQFEVKLPEKFVGL
+472 WQFEAKLPEKFVGL
-486 PLEGGS
+486 PLEGGN
-492 ALLRIEATVTDKAE
+492 ALLRVEATVTDQAE
-506 HSERSSITLPVSNE
+506 HSERSSITLPVSSD
-520 PIKIAIVPESATLKP
+520 PIKIAVVPESVTLKP

-551 PAKCKFRITGQ
+551 PAKCKFRIKGQ

-576 TDAMGIG
+576 TDTTGIG
-583 EVTVNLKAAAL
+583 EVTVTVKAAAL
-594 PKTGKI
+594 PKMGKI
-600 GRGGLGAP
+600 GRRGFGAP
-608 APFVRHQL
+608 ALFILHQP

-628 PSLPIVVTVTAADE
+628 PSVPITVTVTASDE
-642 KGNRSQVQRPLAV
+642 KGNRTQVQRPLAV
-655 SASDETVLLRTN
+655 SASDEAVLLRTN

-674 ETLRLDIIVSSPS
+674 ETLRLDIIASSPV
-687 ISSRAPRPPSPVFVD
+687 PRPQFPVFVD

-711 TKTVELQNG
+711 TKTVELQGG
-720 RGSLNLTLTPD
+720 RGSLSLPLTPD

-746 GDIVRDTKVVIVEPA
+746 GDIIRDTKIVIVEPS
-761 DALHIKV
+761 DELRIKISSDKTV
-768 ASAKATYRPG
+768 YRPG
-778 ETARIRFAVTDQ
+778 ESAQIRFAVTDQ
-790 KGNPKTAALGITVVD
+790 AGKPAVAALGITVVD

-843 ILMRRDEGRGTRD
+843 ILLRRDTGQGTRD
-856 EAQIQRVGQIL
+856 IGQVQRVGQVL
-867 LAAATPPPL
+867 LAAAIPPSL
-876 HTLQVSTYKQKAQ
+876 HTLQVSTYEQKAQ
-889 KVQEKWKQFVLEAA
+889 KVQEKWKQFVQEAA
-903 MEIRKALETYRHAKG
+903 AKIRKALETYRQAKG

-934 LLAERDIRD
+934 FLTEQDIRD

-949 RLHPLDNFRYGFRLE
+949 RLQPLDNFRYGFRLE

-972 DTDDDIVAFEIGEG
+972 DTDDDIVALATGEG
-986 REREILVVARN
+986 RGREIRVIARN

-1004 VVLRE
+1004 VVLMRGAPLLAGA
-1009 FVVLRGGVV
+1009 VL
-1018 SAKAAPKAPTPIP
+1018 KEAAGPSVPRPASPI
-1031 RSQVPEEV
+1031 PEEV
-1039 RVRQFFPETLFVQP
+1039 RVRQFFPETLFVHP

-1080 LGNSSDGALGSTT
+1080 LGNSGDGALGSTT

-1142 GFEVLGNHESRIT
+1142 GFEILGNHEARIT

-1168 KAAKLGTHA
+1168 KAARMGTHA
-1177 VTVYAYGDAMSDAV
+1177 ITVYAYGEAMSDAI

-1205 QTISDQLTGRGA
+1205 QTISDQLTR
-1217 RDAGRGEG
+1217 
-1225 QGTRGTVQVKRTVRV
+1225 QGTGDKGQVKRTVVV
-1240 KVPSEAIDGASNL
+1240 KVPNEAIDGASNL

-1289 NILVLRYL
+1289 NVLVLQYL
-1297 KQTGKAQPETEMK
+1297 KRTGKAQPETEMK

-1330 GFSWFGD
+1330 GFSWFGN

-1342 VLTAYGLLQ
+1342 VLTAYGLLE

-1362 PNLLVRTVNW
+1362 PNLLTRTINW

-1395 TRQTDIL
+1395 TRQTDTL

-1412 GEAGQVIRDTG
+1412 GEAGQVTGDTG
-1423 QVNIALRKA
+1423 QVKTALKKA

-1440 NEADDAYAL
+1440 NEPDDAYAL
-1449 ALMLNAFLSA
+1449 ALMLNALIGAKEFLA
-1459 TDWDEGRGT
+1459 IPPIDQT
-1468 RDGEAKIGMSRG
+1468 AK
-1480 LIDPIARRLASMAKE
+1480 RLASMAKE

-1503 SREPTPFFGRGRS
+1503 SKEPTPFFGRGRS

-1521 TALATYALIRHGGY
+1521 TSLATYALIRHGGY

-1566 KAFIAAMERSRSEI
+1566 KAFIAAMEKGVGEI
-1580 NGTLVVWVNGEKVA
+1580 NGTLVVRVNGEKVA
-1594 EWQINPENA
+1594 EWRITPENA

-1629 GSLLYQVSTRFYLPW
+1629 GSLLYQVSARFYLPW
-1644 ELVPPAPEEPLQVHV
+1644 ELVPPVPEEPLQVRV

-1698 FEVLNDDLTNLVE
+1698 FEVLTDDLTNLVE

-1722 RQVICYLDRIEGGA
+1722 RQVICYLDRINGGA
-1736 TIEWQFRLRAKMPVK
+1736 TVEWQFRLRAKMPVR
-1751 AKTGQTTAYEYYA
+1751 AKTGRTTAYEYYA
-1764 PKERSIVAPALLVAR
+1764 PQERIFIAPALLVAR

>member
-1 MTARWL
+1 MRVWIWFVTVAGFIGML
-7 WLNLTG
+7 SFAF
-13 ILIMTGLMSLALQG
+13 GLQPKAAKS
-27 VRGEG
+27 
-32 RGTEQQKTSVS
+32 SP
-43 AYLPSPLDTQVFGQ
+43 YLPPPLDSQVFGQ
-57 TRWLAHAPV
+57 TRWLAGSKV
-66 ALKVVTLDRQ
+66 ALKIVTMDRQ
-76 KQRPVKAQV
+76 KQKPVRA
-85 KVRLGTQTVFE
+85 KVQIVVGQKTVFTGMTDE
-96 GATNDYGVADV
+96 NGAVDA
-107 HFRAPSKTGSHPLTI
+107 HFRAPSQAGGYPLTI

-134 QTVTVEETAQILLT
+134 QTVTVEEAAQILLT

-155 PSQTVHIRA
+155 PNQTVHIRA
-164 LCLTKPDLKP
+164 LCLRKPDLKP
-174 AADLPCTFE
+174 AANLPCTFE
-183 VRDPKGNIVFRAVE
+183 VRDPKGNLIFRAVE

-215 TLGEYRVTATLYGTG
+215 TLGEYRINATMTN
-230 DEGRGTRQNLGWL
+230 D
-243 RRNPTGVTEDGTGQS
+243 QS
-258 GRIGSASAGNGTMGI
+258 S
-273 VLAGQ
+273 
-278 RNLGERPAWEGTG
+278 
-291 EANGLVY
+291 
-298 WEHSS
+298 
-303 QHRGRL
+303 
-309 WTRLWQ
+309 
-315 GVSAILAHFTGF
+315 
-327 SAREQ
+327 
-332 GLVSTSEAS
+332 
-341 SSERHR
+341 
-347 DETVGVTGQTHR
+347 
-359 QTLPN
+359 
-364 DSNAGSPS
+364 
-372 PIRFVAVNDPSHA
+372 NDPS
-385 PRPASRPLAVAEK
+385 PVQRPASRPLIVAEK

-405 VLPKFKVAL
+405 VLPKFKVTL

-420 YLPAETLR
+420 YLPAEMLR
-428 GTVNAAYFF
+428 GTVSANYFF

-457 HDIAEIKGTL
+457 HDIAEFKGTL

-472 WQFEVKLPEKFVGL
+472 WQFEAKLPEKFVGL
-486 PLEGGS
+486 PLEGGN
-492 ALLRIEATVTDKAE
+492 ALLRVEATVTDKAE

-520 PIKIAIVPESATLKP
+520 PFKIAVVPESATIKP
-535 NLPMR
+535 NLPTK

-562 GTWGTGQVFEAEGT
+562 GTWDIEQKFEASGE

-583 EVTVNLKAAAL
+583 EVTVTMKAAAL
-594 PKTGKI
+594 PKA
-600 GRGGLGAP
+600 GRGIRRGGFSAP
-608 APFVRHQL
+608 APFIRRRP
-616 IGVEPEIAPVDE
+616 IGIEPEIAPANE
-628 PSLPIVVTVTAADE
+628 PSVPIVVTVTAVDE
-642 KGNRSQVQRPLAV
+642 KGNRAQAQRPLAV
-655 SASDETVLLRTN
+655 SAADETVLLRTD

-674 ETLRLDIIVSSPS
+674 EILRLDIIASSPV
-687 ISSRAPRPPSPVFVD
+687 PRPSSPVFVD

-711 TKTVELQNG
+711 TKTVDLEG
-720 RGSLNLTLTPD
+720 RHGSLSLPLTPD
-731 LMGTLVLHAYRITAG
+731 LAGTLALHAYRITAG
-746 GDIVRDTKVVIVEPA
+746 GDIVRDTKVVVVEPA
-761 DALHIKV
+761 DELRIKV
-768 ASAKATYRPG
+768 SSDKTVYRPG
-778 ETARIRFAVTDQ
+778 ESAQIRFAVTDRAG
-790 KGNPKTAALGITVVD
+790 KPSIVALGITIVD

-836 HGWELRP
+836 HGWEIRP

-856 EAQIQRVGQIL
+856 EAQVQRVGQIL
-867 LAAATPPPL
+867 LAAAIPPSL
-876 HTLQVSTYKQKAQ
+876 HTLQVSTYEQKAQ
-889 KVQEKWKQFVLEAA
+889 KVQEKWKQFVQEVAA
-903 MEIRKALETYRHAKG
+903 KIRKALETYRHSKG
-918 AYPQPEEAL
+918 TYPQSEEAV

-934 LLAERDIRD
+934 LLTEHDILD

-964 CAGLDGKF
+964 CAGLDGEF
-972 DTDDDIVAFEIGEG
+972 DTDDDIVAFATGEG
-986 REREILVVARN
+986 REREIRVIARN

-1004 VVLRE
+1004 VVFKRAVPLLAGA
-1009 FVVLRGGVV
+1009 VL
-1018 SAKAAPKAPTPIP
+1018 AEAAPRAPAPSLRP
-1031 RSQVPEEV
+1031 QVPEEV

-1053 QLITNEKGEAEL
+1053 QLITDEKGEAEL

-1080 LGNSSDGALGSTT
+1080 LGNSTDGALGSTA

-1132 TVRLRLEVGD
+1132 TVRLRLEVGE
-1142 GFEVLGNHESRIT
+1142 GFEVLGNHESRVT

-1177 VTVYAYGDAMSDAV
+1177 ITVYAYGEAMSDAI

-1205 QTISDQLTGRGA
+1205 QTVSDQMT
-1217 RDAGRGEG
+1217 G
-1225 QGTRGTVQVKRTVRV
+1225 QGTRGTGQVKRTVRV
-1240 KVPSEAIDGASNL
+1240 KVPIEAIDGASNL

-1275 PFGCFEQTSSVTYP
+1275 PFGCFEQTSSITYP
-1289 NILVLRYL
+1289 NVLVMHYLRR
-1297 KQTGKAQPETEMK
+1297 TGKSQPETEMK

-1330 GFSWFGD
+1330 GFSWFGN

-1342 VLTAYGLLQ
+1342 VLTAYGLLE

-1362 PNLLVRTVNW
+1362 PNLLVRTTNW

-1395 TRQTDIL
+1395 TRQTDTL

-1412 GEAGQVIRDTG
+1412 GEAGQMTRDTG
-1423 QVNIALRKA
+1423 QVKTALQKA
-1432 IGYLSERI
+1432 IGYLSECI
-1440 NEADDAYAL
+1440 NDADDAYAL
-1449 ALMLNAFLSA
+1449 ALMLNAFI
-1459 TDWDEGRGT
+1459 G
-1468 RDGEAKIGMSRG
+1468 AKEFLTSPR
-1480 LIDPIARRLASMAKE
+1480 IDQIAKRLASMARE
-1495 SEEVAFWE
+1495 SEEAAFWE
-1503 SREPTPFFGRGRS
+1503 SKEPTPFFGRGRS

-1566 KAFIAAMERSRSEI
+1566 KAFIAAMERSKSEI
-1580 NGTLVVWVNGEKVA
+1580 NGTLVVRVNGDKVA
-1594 EWQINPENA
+1594 EWRITPENA
-1603 DIVRMADASRYAREG
+1603 DFVRTADASRYTREG

-1629 GSLLYQVSTRFYLPW
+1629 GSLLYQVSARFYLPW
-1644 ELVPPAPEEPLQVHV
+1644 ELIPPVPEEPLEVRV
-1659 SYDRTELQTNETVTC
+1659 SYDRTELQTNEAVTC

-1698 FEVLNDDLTNLVE
+1698 FEVLTDDLVNLVE

-1722 RQVICYLDRIEGGA
+1722 RQVICYLDRIDGGA
-1736 TIEWQFRLRAKMPVK
+1736 TVEWKFRLRAKMPVR
-1751 AKTGQTTAYEYYA
+1751 AKTGRTTAYEYYS
-1764 PKERSIVAPALLVAR
+1764 PQERIFIAPALLVAR